1 MDHMKFSLRK
11 KTVLLISLLMLVLC
25 TAGIFANSRFI
36 SAMIG
41 DHYAEDSRAVADT
54 AAAVID
60 TGQVKS
66 LRDRVVEIYKA
77 SDAKVRSDK
86 WGSPEFE
93 AYISG
98 YAEIENLSEFIGLR
112 DWLRVFQENS
122 DIDCLYLIWLDPAE
136 KNAVYLCDAALEDA
150 CPPGCIDEIY
160 PVNYP
165 TLENPELGIMPYET
179 NTAEYGWLVTAASPI
194 YYNGEVIAYVAADV
208 SMESIAEIEHHY
220 GTFSMWILIGLTVV
234 MGIIGILAVNIW
246 VINPI
251 NKLSEVASTYKG
263 INNELGGLERNDF
276 AMLDIHTGDEIEKL
290 AESMKKMEMDLND
303 QIETLFATRQELT
316 STREHADIMNEMANR
331 DALTGIRNKRGYDTE
346 IQRVNKEIM
355 AGHTDIA
362 VVMVDMNDLK
372 QINDTYGHEK
382 GDKVLCSLC
391 DILCSIF
398 KRSPVFRVGGDEFVV
413 VVENQDFRNLDKN
426 VEQFKACIER
436 NRSEEDLEPWQRT
449 SAAIGSAVYDPDKD
463 CGIEDTLERA
473 DEQMY
478 ANKRAMKHDF
488 Q

>member
-1 MDHMKFSLRK
+1 MKFSLRK
-11 KTVLLISLLMLVLC
+11 KTVLLISLTMLVLC
-25 TAGIFANSRFI
+25 AGGTLVNSRLI

-41 DHYAEDSRAVADT
+41 DHYADDSRAIADT
-54 AAAVID
+54 VAAVID
-60 TGQVKS
+60 TEQVKT
-66 LRDRVVEIYKA
+66 LRDRVVDIYRTA
-77 SDAKVRSDK
+77 DVRVRSDN
-86 WGSPEFE
+86 WGTPEFE

-98 YAEIENLSEFIGLR
+98 FTEIESLPEFVGLR
-112 DWLRVFQENS
+112 DWLQVFQENS
-122 DIDCLYLIWLDPAE
+122 DIDCLYLIWIDPVE
-136 KNAVYLCDAALEDA
+136 KNAVYLCDAALEGA
-150 CPPGCIDEIY
+150 CPPGCFDELY
-160 PVNYP
+160 PVNYAV
-165 TLENPELGIMPYET
+165 LEDPELGFEPYET
-179 NTAEYGWLVTAASPI
+179 ITNEYGWLVTAAAPI
-194 YYNGEVIAYVAADV
+194 HHNGEVIAYAAADI
-208 SMESIAEIEHHY
+208 SMESINEMEKHY
-220 GTFSMWILIGLTVV
+220 EKINMWIHIGLTVIA
-234 MGIIGILAVNIW
+234 GIIGILIVNAW

-263 INNELGGLERNDF
+263 ISDELGGLERNDF

-290 AESMKKMEMDLND
+290 AESMKKMETDLND
-303 QIETLFATRQELT
+303 QIETLFATRQELS

-355 AGHTDIA
+355 AGHTDVA
-362 VVMVDMNDLK
+362 VVMVDMNNLK

-398 KRSPVFRVGGDEFVV
+398 KRSPVFRVGGDEFIV
-413 VVENQDFRNLDKN
+413 VVENQDFRDLDKN

-436 NRSEEDLEPWQRT
+436 DRSEEDLEPWERT
-449 SAAIGSAVYDPDKD
+449 SAAIGSAIYDPDKD
-463 CGIEDTLERA
+463 CGIEDTLKRA

>member
-1 MDHMKFSLRK
+1 MKFSLRK
-11 KTVLLISLLMLVLC
+11 KTVLLISLTMSVLC
-25 TAGIFANSRFI
+25 VVGTLVNSRLI
-36 SAMIG
+36 SAIIG
-41 DHYAEDSRAVADT
+41 DHYADDSRAIADT
-54 AAAVID
+54 VAAVID
-60 TGQVKS
+60 TEQVKT
-66 LRDRVVEIYKA
+66 LRDRVVDIYRTA
-77 SDAKVRSDK
+77 DVRVRSDN
-86 WGSPEFE
+86 WGTPEFE

-98 YAEIENLSEFIGLR
+98 FTEIESLPEFVGLR

-122 DIDCLYLIWLDPAE
+122 DIDCLYLIWIDPVE
-136 KNAVYLCDAALEDA
+136 KNAVYLCDAANEDA

-160 PVNYP
+160 PFNYAV
-165 TLENPELGIMPYET
+165 LEDPEQGFMPYET
-179 NTAEYGWLVTAASPI
+179 DTQEYGWLVTAAAPI
-194 YYNGEVIAYVAADV
+194 HHNGEVIAYAAADI
-208 SMESIAEIEHHY
+208 SMESINEMEKHY
-220 GTFSMWILIGLTVV
+220 EKINMWIHIGLTVIA
-234 MGIIGILAVNIW
+234 GIIGILIVNAW

-263 INNELGGLERNDF
+263 ISDELGGLERNDF

-290 AESMKKMEMDLND
+290 AESMKKMETDLND
-303 QIETLFATRQELT
+303 QIETLFATRQELS

-355 AGHTDIA
+355 AGHTDVGI
-362 VVMVDMNDLK
+362 VMIDMNNLK

-391 DILCSIF
+391 DTLCSIF
-398 KRSPVFRVGGDEFVV
+398 KRSPVFRVGGDEFIV
-413 VVENQDFRNLDKN
+413 VVENQDFRDLDKH

-436 NRSEEDLEPWQRT
+436 NVSEQDLEPWERT
-449 SAAIGSAVYDPDKD
+449 SAAIGSAIYDPDKD
-463 CGIEDTLERA
+463 CGIEDTLKRA